1 MSFKNTLIFGLF
13 IACLLGV
20 KTSGPE
26 VMRGAYIPMLT
37 FGSEQVFRMDRA
49 LQASLTPETSPYG
62 SYKEVIADVVRPK
75 IAFSGVG
82 FTWNEY
88 IPEKTSAAIFIRL
101 LQSDTWSDW
110 MEVPRDI
117 DHKNDDEKDLGPD
130 GLQDAFLPMNR
141 TDAYQYKVVLQGN
154 GKDTPTIKN
163 IKVTV
168 INAEDSPGV
177 VAQSHLAAQIT
188 QDMIAPNRVQIISRG
203 QWGADENLRVY
214 HGDLPEAPV
223 QRLDSGYQDKFSDE
237 LQIVRKITANEKG
250 ELLSWP
256 QEYPA
261 KISKIIVHHTAST
274 ANLDNPKK
282 ALRDIY
288 SWHTKGRG
296 WGDIGYNYIIDPYGN
311 IYEGRAGGEM
321 VVGAHAGRANT
332 GSIGISVMG
341 NYETGDVSE
350 KSLVALT
357 RLISE
362 KTKIHGI
369 DPTGRSGFRGQ
380 TTANLLGHRDVMSTS
395 CPGKSLYD
403 KLPLVAQLAKSS
415 IKTTVEDAG
424 FKKQKEKGYDFEDIS
439 GLLYVDLNPEQ
450 VKNLTITLKNTGTAT
465 WNDATSVVVN
475 DISAIKEFMQVQT
488 PPGRVTFPMNGM
500 HMVYPGG
507 TANFTVTL
515 VGGFKSSMRTIS
527 IVPVIN
533 GKTKLNKRMELSVQ
547 TTPAQFTYDL
557 VSTSSVPPI
566 MKSGEKFAMTI
577 DLKNTGNVSWQN
589 KGSKT
594 VKIGTEKAR
603 DRATVFLTPPSARA
617 GSLTQDIVRPGEVG
631 HFILNLTAPKAT
643 GNYKEHFAPVV
654 EGITWMTD
662 KNIFFSTFVYE
673 KDIAAESGGIAQ
685 IDAFPNSTQVAT
697 VKLKNVGGTTWNFQN
712 TPQLRKTGASRLKI
726 LSSSLQDVEVK
737 PGATGTFIVQ
747 VAVPSGFKI
756 GKVKADVYIGS
767 IKATLRP
774 ITINAKRVSVVQTP
788 SSPIFN
794 TSPFTPIPTAQT
806 PQAQI
811 ISSGSSDSSKG
822 NNVRVLLSFSGTP
835 VVSGNGSFTV
845 KSGSY
850 SASFQRDTK
859 VTIQPQNGV
868 YEILANNFFQIV
880 NSPVQIIPDSGTILR
895 VDNWERRASWD
906 NSIND
911 NEFRG
916 ILEVRTDG
924 ARPIVINELPIE
936 DYLKGLAE
944 TLNGDPVEKKKAI
957 TIAARNYVLYYSTV
971 GKGTKFPGKPYDVD
985 DDPAHSQKYT
995 GYGYEKRSPNS
1006 VATVEATRG
1015 IVIKY
1020 KGQVVRAPYFSSDAG
1035 RTISAASAWSWKD
1048 ADFLLSVDD
1057 PYCAGMSQAGHGV
1070 GMSGCGSL
1078 GMAKSGKT
1086 YEDILHYYYQ
1096 NVTIEKVY

>member
-1 MSFKNTLIFGLF
+1 MSFKNTLIFGLL

-26 VMRGAYIPMLT
+26 VMRGTYVPMLT

-88 IPEKTSAAIFIRL
+88 VPEKTSATIFIRL
-101 LQSDTWSDW
+101 LQNNIWSDW

-141 TDAYQYKVVLQGN
+141 SDAYQYKVVLQGN

-321 VVGAHAGRANT
+321 VVGAHAGKANT

-357 RLISE
+357 RLVSE

-475 DISAIKEFMQVQT
+475 DISAIKEFMQVQ
-488 PPGRVTFPMNGM
+488 
-500 HMVYPGG
+500 H
-507 TANFTVTL
+507 
-515 VGGFKSSMRTIS
+515 
-527 IVPVIN
+527 
-533 GKTKLNKRMELSVQ
+533 
-547 TTPAQFTYDL
+547 
-557 VSTSSVPPI
+557 
-566 MKSGEKFAMTI
+566 
-577 DLKNTGNVSWQN
+577 
-589 KGSKT
+589 
-594 VKIGTEKAR
+594 
-603 DRATVFLTPPSARA
+603 
-617 GSLTQDIVRPGEVG
+617 DI
-631 HFILNLTAPKAT
+631 
-643 GNYKEHFAPVV
+643 
-654 EGITWMTD
+654 
-662 KNIFFSTFVYE
+662 
-673 KDIAAESGGIAQ
+673 
-685 IDAFPNSTQVAT
+685 
-697 VKLKNVGGTTWNFQN
+697 
-712 TPQLRKTGASRLKI
+712 
-726 LSSSLQDVEVK
+726 
-737 PGATGTFIVQ
+737 
-747 VAVPSGFKI
+747 
-756 GKVKADVYIGS
+756 
-767 IKATLRP
+767 
-774 ITINAKRVSVVQTP
+774 
-788 SSPIFN
+788 
-794 TSPFTPIPTAQT
+794 
-806 PQAQI
+806 
-811 ISSGSSDSSKG
+811 
-822 NNVRVLLSFSGTP
+822 
-835 VVSGNGSFTV
+835 
-845 KSGSY
+845 
-850 SASFQRDTK
+850 
-859 VTIQPQNGV
+859 
-868 YEILANNFFQIV
+868 
-880 NSPVQIIPDSGTILR
+880 
-895 VDNWERRASWD
+895 
-906 NSIND
+906 
-911 NEFRG
+911 
-916 ILEVRTDG
+916 
-924 ARPIVINELPIE
+924 
-936 DYLKGLAE
+936 
-944 TLNGDPVEKKKAI
+944 
-957 TIAARNYVLYYSTV
+957 
-971 GKGTKFPGKPYDVD
+971 
-985 DDPAHSQKYT
+985 
-995 GYGYEKRSPNS
+995 
-1006 VATVEATRG
+1006 
-1015 IVIKY
+1015 
-1020 KGQVVRAPYFSSDAG
+1020 
-1035 RTISAASAWSWKD
+1035 
-1048 ADFLLSVDD
+1048 
-1057 PYCAGMSQAGHGV
+1057 
-1070 GMSGCGSL
+1070 
-1078 GMAKSGKT
+1078 
-1086 YEDILHYYYQ
+1086 
-1096 NVTIEKVY
+1096 

>member
-1 MSFKNTLIFGLF
+1 M
-13 IACLLGV
+13 ACLLGV
-20 KTSGPE
+20 KTTE
-26 VMRGAYIPMLT
+26 FETMQRTYIPMLT
-37 FGSEQVFRMDRA
+37 FGDGGVFQMDKA
-49 LQASLTPETSPYG
+49 LQASLSLETSPYD
-62 SYKEVIADVVRPK
+62 SYKESISDVVRPK

-82 FTWNEY
+82 LTWNEY
-88 IPEKTSAAIFIRL
+88 IPEKTRGTIYIRL
-101 LQSDTWSDW
+101 LQDGVWSDW
-110 MEVPRDI
+110 IEAPRDI

-130 GLQDAFLPMNR
+130 GLQDAFLPVNR
-141 TDAYQYKVVLQGN
+141 SDAYQYKVVLQGN
-154 GKDTPTIKN
+154 GKDTPTMKN
-163 IKVTV
+163 IRVTV
-168 INAEDSPGV
+168 INAEDSPEV

-188 QDMIAPNRVQIISRG
+188 QDMIAPDRVQVISRG
-203 QWGADENLRVY
+203 QWGADESLRVY

-223 QRLDSGYQDKFSDE
+223 QKLDPDYQDKFSDE
-237 LQIVRKITANEKG
+237 LQIVRKITVNEKG

-282 ALRDIY
+282 AIRDIY

-321 VVGAHAGRANT
+321 VVGAHAGKANT

-369 DPTGRSGFRGQ
+369 DPTGRSAFRGQ
-380 TTANLLGHRDVMSTS
+380 TTANVLGHRDVMSTS
-395 CPGKSLYD
+395 CPGKNLYD

-415 IKTTVEDAG
+415 IKTTVEDTG
-424 FKKQKEKGYDFEDIS
+424 FKKQKEKGYDFDDIS

-450 VKNLTITLKNTGTAT
+450 VKNVTITLKNTGTAA
-465 WNDATSVVVN
+465 WDENTSVVVN
-475 DISAIKEFMQVQT
+475 DVSAIKEFMQVQT
-488 PPGRVTFPMNGM
+488 PPGRITFPMSGA
-500 HMVYPGG
+500 HVVYPGN
-507 TANFTVTL
+507 TATFTVTL
-515 VGGFKSSMRTIS
+515 IGGFKSSMRTIS
-527 IVPVIN
+527 IVPIIN
-533 GKTKLNKRMELSVQ
+533 GKVKLNKRMELSVQ
-547 TTPAQFTYDL
+547 TTPAQFTYDV
-557 VSTSSVPPI
+557 VSISSVPAV
-566 MKSGEKFAMTI
+566 MKSGEKFIVTA
-577 DLKNTGNVSWQN
+577 DLRNTGNVSWQN

-594 VKIGTEKAR
+594 VKIGTERAR
-603 DRATVFLTPPSARA
+603 DRATLFMTPPSARA
-617 GSLTQDIVRPGEVG
+617 GLLTQDVVRPGEVG
-631 HFILNLTAPKAT
+631 HFILNLTAPKTA
-643 GNYKEHFAPVV
+643 GNYEEHFAPVV

-662 KNIFFSTFVYE
+662 KNIAFSTFVYE
-673 KDIAAESGGIAQ
+673 KDIAAESTGMAQ

-697 VKLKNVGGTTWNFQN
+697 IKLKNVGGTTWNFQN
-712 TPQLRKTGASRLKI
+712 VPQFRKTGASRLKI
-726 LSSSLQDVEVK
+726 LSSSMQDQEVK

-756 GKVKADVYIGS
+756 GKIKADAYIGS
-767 IKATLRP
+767 VRATSRP
-774 ITINAKRVSVVQTP
+774 VTINAKKVSIIQTP
-788 SSPIFN
+788 PSPILN
-794 TSPFTPIPTAQT
+794 TSPFTPIPTVQT
-806 PQAQI
+806 SQSQS
-811 ISSGSSDSSKG
+811 ISSGSSDVSKG
-822 NNVRVLLSFSGTP
+822 NNVRVLLGFSGTP
-835 VVSGNGSFTV
+835 IVSGNGSFTV

-880 NSPVQIIPDSGTILR
+880 DNPVQVIPDAGTILR

-916 ILEVRTDG
+916 TLEVRTDG
-924 ARPIVINELPIE
+924 GAPIVINELPIE

-1006 VATVEATRG
+1006 VATVDATRG

-1020 KGQVVRAPYFSSDAG
+1020 KGQVVRAPYFSSDTG
-1035 RTISAASAWSWKD
+1035 RTISAASAWGWKG
-1048 ADFLLSVDD
+1048 ADFLSSVDD
-1057 PYCAGMSQAGHGV
+1057 PYCAGMKQAGHGV

-1078 GMAKSGKT
+1078 GMAKNGKT